1 VGNPY
6 LNVHRRIRKHQG
18 FRLHTWTPVLAAAVA
33 MPLVADHLL
42 WFLPPEDQTVPLSA
56 WATGLVDVALRLSA
70 LIASAVILHSYSDL
84 VRGPDRAVLD
94 VHPLKARALVTAI
107 AIHTFR
113 TRLYLPLMVAV
124 LFSPVAA
131 RGEVEAYLGAVG
143 LAFSGWLGGLG
154 VGYLVHLGG
163 VWAAYSS
170 VLSAVLDAL
179 RGDNPRMQAA
189 LIYAPGVALGIV
201 GLSLGFAAMGLEAAL
216 GGWTFGWLWL
226 AIPAVVGFL
235 SWLFVGRLAE
245 KFYIRATLLLAEVDG
260 AWGSRET
267 PEISLEVYLEKFGR
281 GRPELLRALRHGW
294 RNLRTF
300 ATGGWILGLLS
311 AALCWSDVSRAP
323 MVGAGSVVLIAG
335 VAARMAEGDP
345 LWLDKALGVSVAR
358 VATARFLVA
367 LMYTGG
373 VLTPLGLVLAVR
385 HGMSGFLMLSG
396 LAVLTL
402 LVSAAA
408 AAVARQWRE
417 RATWA
422 YGTLALVAWAGFVR
436 VIG

>member
-1 VGNPY
+1 MGNPY

-18 FRLHTWTPVLAAAVA
+18 FRWHTWTPVLAAAIAV
-33 MPLVADHLL
+33 PLVSEHLL
-42 WFLPPEDQTVPLSA
+42 WFLPAEDQTVPLAA

-84 VRGPDRAVLD
+84 VRGPDRSVLD
-94 VHPLKARALVTAI
+94 VHPVRASSLVSAI
-107 AIHTFR
+107 AVHTFR
-113 TRLYLPLMVAV
+113 TRLYLPFMVAV
-124 LFSPVAA
+124 LFAPVAA
-131 RGEVEAYLGAVG
+131 RGETEAYLGAVG
-143 LAFSGWLGGLG
+143 LALSGWLGGLG

-170 VLSAVLDAL
+170 ALSAVLDAL

-189 LIYAPGVALGIV
+189 LIYAPGVALAIV

-216 GGWTFGWLWL
+216 GGWTLGWLWL
-226 AIPAVVGFL
+226 AIPAAVGGVC
-235 SWLFVGRLAE
+235 WLFVSALAE
-245 KFYIRATLLLAEVDG
+245 QFYVRATLLLAEVDG

-267 PEISLEVYLEKFGR
+267 PEMSLEVYLGKVGL

-300 ATGGWILGLLS
+300 ATGGWILGLVS
-311 AALCWSDVSRAP
+311 AALCWSDVSRAS

-335 VAARMAEGDP
+335 VAARMADGDP
-345 LWLDKALGVSVAR
+345 LWLDNALGVSAAR
-358 VATARFLVA
+358 VAVARFVVA
-367 LMYTGG
+367 LAYTGG
-373 VLTPLGLVLAVR
+373 VLVPLGLVLSLR
-385 HGMSGFLMLSG
+385 HGMSGLVMLVS
-396 LAVLTL
+396 LVVLTVV
-402 LVSAAA
+402 VSFVAAA
-408 AAVARQWRE
+408 IARWWRE